1 MSVRVVI
8 TGMGTVNPVGSS
20 IPSFWR
26 GIREGRSG
34 IRRITRFDPSEYATR
49 IAGEVQDFDAAGV
62 LDRKEA
68 RKMDRYS
75 QFAMTAVAEALGQ
88 AGLADGGYEPERAG
102 VTLGSGLGGFE
113 TVEETYEKLIPGG
126 PKRIAPTTIPKF
138 ILNIAAGNIAKRY
151 DLEGPSVATVS
162 ACASGADAVGN
173 AYHWIQRGAADVMVT
188 CGTEAGITKIGVGGF
203 NAVHALSTGFNES
216 PAEASRPF
224 DARRDGFVMGE
235 GAGAIILESLDHAR
249 ARNATVLGELL
260 GYGVANDAYHLT
272 APHPDG
278 RGAVRSM
285 RMALADAGIHPSRI
299 HYINAHGTST
309 KLNDAMETK
318 AIKEVFGEH
327 AHRLKVSST
336 KSMTGHLIG
345 ATGTIEAIVCVLTI
359 RDGVFPSTRNLTDP
373 DPDCDLDY
381 VPELGTT
388 GHIEYAMTNSFGFG
402 GHNAVLVLGP
412 APA

>member
-1 MSVRVVI
+1 MSRRIVI
-8 TGMGTVNPVGSS
+8 TGMGTVNPLGNSV
-20 IPSFWR
+20 PSFWT

-34 IRRITRFDPSEYATR
+34 VRRITRFDPEEYATK
-49 IAGEVQDFDAAGV
+49 IAGEVKNFDPASV

-75 QFAMTAVAEALGQ
+75 QFAMAAVAEAFAQ
-88 AGLADGGYEPERAG
+88 AGLADGDYDPERAG

-113 TVEETYEKLIPGG
+113 TVEETYAKLLPGG
-126 PKRIAPTTIPKF
+126 PKRIAPATIPKF
-138 ILNIAAGNIAKRY
+138 ILNIAAGNIAKGY
-151 DLEGPSVATVS
+151 DLEGPSVATVT

-173 AYHWIQRGAADVMVT
+173 AYHWIQRGATDMMVA
-188 CGTEAGITKIGVGGF
+188 CGTEAGITRIGVGGF
-203 NAVHALSTGFNES
+203 NAVHALSTAFNDR

-249 ARNATVLGELL
+249 SRNATVLAELI

-285 RMALADAGIHPSRI
+285 RMALSDAGIGAEQVD
-299 HYINAHGTST
+299 YINAHGTST
-309 KLNDAMETK
+309 QLNDAMETK
-318 AIKEVFGEH
+318 AIKEVFADH
-327 AHRLKVSST
+327 AYRLKVSST

-345 ATGTIEAIVCVLTI
+345 ATGTIEAIVCVLAM

-373 DPDCDLDY
+373 DPNCDLDY
-381 VPELGTT
+381 VLELGTT
-388 GHIEYAMTNSFGFG
+388 GRIEYAMTNSFGFG
-402 GHNAVLVLGP
+402 GHNAVLVIGP
-412 APA
+412 PPA